1 MANHLRQKKLA
12 ENVGGRSSPK
22 NSAEK
27 FDPMPH
33 EHLRPAGVCAGIAM
47 AGNLFLLLALTKRT
61 IIRQIIILW
70 EKNAM
75 FAGFFEAKLTRFLPE
90 AKGFSLA
97 TVHARLAPERLS

>member
-1 MANHLRQKKLA
+1 MWLHPFAQAGSVLERKKI
-12 ENVGGRSSPK
+12 GRK
-22 NSAEK
+22 VR
-27 FDPMPH
+27 PH